1 MKMKQPITTNPRDGK
16 PFLGYDDKTES
27 KQFLCYYDK
36 EHGVFYNE
44 YDCEMNPTHW
54 ADEQCKP

>member
-1 MKMKQPITTNPRDGK
+1 MKRPIKTNPRDGN

-44 YDCEMNPTHW
+44 YDCIMSPTHW
-54 ADEQCKP
+54 AEAPCKP